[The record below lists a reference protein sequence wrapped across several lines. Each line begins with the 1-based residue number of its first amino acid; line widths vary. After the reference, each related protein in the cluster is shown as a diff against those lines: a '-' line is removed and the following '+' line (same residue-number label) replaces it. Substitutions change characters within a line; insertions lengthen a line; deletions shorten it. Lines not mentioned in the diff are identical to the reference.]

1 MSKFISIVFY
11 TIILICPLP
20 LNAQWIRVQGSI
32 PFDVTVR
39 AFISYTNGS
48 GERVLF
54 AGTEGAGVFRSTNDG
69 LNWTGVNS
77 GLTDYEVYSLVIS
90 DTTIFAGTL
99 GGGVL
104 RSSVNNINWSEANT
118 GMTGSEIYSLTISGS
133 DIYAGAFFGGV
144 FRSTNNGNTWRSAGL
159 YYILSLLSSG
169 EYLFAGDAAGQ
180 VWRSTDNGSSWLPSI
195 SGLLYTTYNALAMTS
210 EGNLFA
216 GTYWDS
222 TGVFLSTDNGVNWNQ
237 FNEGLTNLNVWTFA
251 VFGTNI
257 FAGTFGFDGGVF
269 HLTNISSNWITVNEG
284 FSYGPFVV
292 SLYISGNYLFAGT
305 LSGVWRRPLSD
316 FVPVELTSFSAT
328 VNDDNVE
335 LSWITSTETNN
346 QGFEI
351 QRSKDGK
358 FETIGFVDGHGTTT
372 ETQVYSFIDKN
383 LITGKYNYR
392 LKQIDFDGTF
402 EYSNV
407 IEVEVTSPSTFSLEQ
422 NYPNP
427 FNPNTKI
434 RYTIPNVIASETKQ
448 TQFVSLKIYDVL
460 GNEVATLLNE
470 HTPSGSYEVEFDASN
485 LPSGTYFYQL
495 RAGSFIE
502 TKKMIVLK

>member
-1 MSKFISIVFY
+1 M
-11 TIILICPLP
+11 
-20 LNAQWIRVQGSI
+20 
-32 PFDVTVR
+32 
-39 AFISYTNGS
+39 
-48 GERVLF
+48 
-54 AGTEGAGVFRSTNDG
+54 
-69 LNWTGVNS
+69 
-77 GLTDYEVYSLVIS
+77 
-90 DTTIFAGTL
+90 
-99 GGGVL
+99 
-104 RSSVNNINWSEANT
+104 
-118 GMTGSEIYSLTISGS
+118 
-133 DIYAGAFFGGV
+133 
-144 FRSTNNGNTWRSAGL
+144 
-159 YYILSLLSSG
+159 
-169 EYLFAGDAAGQ
+169 
-180 VWRSTDNGSSWLPSI
+180 
-195 SGLLYTTYNALAMTS
+195 
-210 EGNLFA
+210 
-216 GTYWDS
+216 
-222 TGVFLSTDNGVNWNQ
+222 
-237 FNEGLTNLNVWTFA
+237 
-251 VFGTNI
+251 
-257 FAGTFGFDGGVF
+257 
-269 HLTNISSNWITVNEG
+269 
-284 FSYGPFVV
+284 
-292 SLYISGNYLFAGT
+292 
-305 LSGVWRRPLSD
+305 SD
-316 FVPVELTSFSAT
+316 FVPVELTSFSAV

-335 LSWITSTETNN
+335 LCWITSTETNN

-470 HTPSGSYEVEFDASN
+470 HTPSGSYEVEFGASN